1 MQEGLRII
9 YATQGGE
16 AGGGTQWL
24 TKIFRG
30 QFFFDDYTTDLR
42 PRDRWMIKHTWEY
55 HNRVVNEHVNQIP
68 HLTAV
73 LMVTDK
79 VCWI

>member
-1 MQEGLRII
+1 MRPYFQNSTVCIKSFYCIPL
-9 YATQGGE
+9 
-16 AGGGTQWL
+16 
-24 TKIFRG
+24 G
-30 QFFFDDYTTDLR
+30 QFFFDDYTTDMR
-42 PRDRWMIKHTWEY
+42 HRDRWMIKHTWEY

-79 VCWI
+79 VCWV